1 MVLKKEILINGRL
14 YEVVPLSEYENN
26 SEGYLQGY
34 TAVQDYM
41 GRVFPVVPATSTDMG
56 LKYKKGAPF
65 YFANV
70 PEGAEAQLDAKNII
84 DYSKATDIKEFIET
98 QDMVKELEKDILT
111 SPDSIYV
118 PPIDPND
125 SPAMKALKEA
135 VIDKKIDLNKYEP
148 RFGANYNN
156 DKRIFNKQNIS
167 LPMLVRMCNAL
178 DIKATLTL
186 EDQTGDIVNPI
197 NDVISVEITSVGGDD
212 NDDAE

>member
-1 MVLKKEILINGRL
+1 MVAKKEVLIDGRL
-14 YEVVPLSEYENN
+14 YEVVPVSDYIGNED
-26 SEGYLQGY
+26 GYLQGY
-34 TAVQDYM
+34 TAIDDGM
-41 GRVFPVVPATSTDMG
+41 GHVYPVVPATSTEPG
-56 LKYKKGAPF
+56 VRYRRKAPVF
-65 YFANV
+65 FANIPDGSESNYSMDNV
-70 PEGAEAQLDAKNII
+70 I
-84 DYSKATDIKEFIET
+84 DYSKATNIKEFIET

-118 PPIDPND
+118 PPSDPND

-186 EDQTGDIVNPI
+186 EDQVGDIANPI
-197 NDVISVEITSVGGDD
+197 NDVISVEITSVSNEDD
-212 NDDAE
+212 TE

>member
-1 MVLKKEILINGRL
+1 MINKKEILINGRL
-14 YEVVPLSEYENN
+14 YEVVPVNDYIGNED
-26 SEGYLQGY
+26 GYLQGY
-34 TAVQDYM
+34 TAVEDSFGNIYPI
-41 GRVFPVVPATSTDMG
+41 VSATSQDPG
-56 LKYKKGAPF
+56 LRYRKKAPVF
-65 YFANV
+65 FASI
-70 PEGAEAQLDAKNII
+70 PEGSDDQYRVDQAI
-84 DYSKATDIKEFIET
+84 DYSKATNIKEFIET
-98 QDMVKELEKDILT
+98 QNIVKELEKDILT

-118 PPIDPND
+118 PPSDPND

-186 EDQTGDIVNPI
+186 EDQEGDIANPI
-197 NDVISVEITSVGGDD
+197 NDVISVEITSVSNEDD
-212 NDDAE
+212 TE

>member
-1 MVLKKEILINGRL
+1 MVTKKEALIDGRL
-14 YEVVPLSEYENN
+14 YEVVPVSEYIGNED
-26 SEGYLQGY
+26 GYLQGY
-34 TAVQDYM
+34 TAIDDGM
-41 GRVFPVVPATSTDMG
+41 GHVYPVVPATSQDPG
-56 LKYKKGAPF
+56 LRYRRKAPVF
-65 YFANV
+65 FANV
-70 PEGAEAQLDAKNII
+70 PDGSENMYSIDNVI
-84 DYSKATDIKEFIET
+84 DYSKASNIKEFIET

-118 PPIDPND
+118 PPTDPND

-186 EDQTGDIVNPI
+186 EDQSGDIPNPI
-197 NDVISVEITSVGGDD
+197 NNVISVEITSVSNEDD
-212 NDDAE
+212 TE